1 MKKKEAEDKMLGEL
15 NDFMK
20 RFSVEEITF
29 GKRHKVVKTTTKK
42 AKSKLLKK

>member
-1 MKKKEAEDKMLGEL
+1 MKNKEVEDKMLGEL

-20 RFSVEEITF
+20 RFGVEEITF
-29 GKRHKVVKTTTKK
+29 GKRHKVEKTTSKK